1 MPSDALT
8 QKIRQPRVGLLKLGQ
23 FVNILRD
30 AERSGNQTGVVVA
43 CIRTASGVSL
53 ALRSGPRVPPPGR
66 AISRN
71 CELIVLN
78 AFLRAKAEI
87 AHQVSRILGAQAALL
102 STRQAVEE
110 QLKWWEK

>member
-1 MPSDALT
+1 MP
-8 QKIRQPRVGLLKLGQ
+8 
-23 FVNILRD
+23 
-30 AERSGNQTGVVVA
+30 
-43 CIRTASGVSL
+43 L

-110 QLKWWEK
+110 QLKWWEKAYIRDLHGTYISWLENLRRLRLRLVPTFRSKVCLLH